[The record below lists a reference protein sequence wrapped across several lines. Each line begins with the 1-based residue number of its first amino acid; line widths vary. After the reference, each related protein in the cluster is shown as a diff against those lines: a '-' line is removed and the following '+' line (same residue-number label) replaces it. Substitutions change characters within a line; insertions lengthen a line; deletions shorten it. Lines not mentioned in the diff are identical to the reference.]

1 MKSRILVLFFIA
13 VAFASKAQTVTITS
27 SASGT
32 VCSGTSV
39 TFTATVTSVSS
50 PTYQWYKNGTAITGE
65 TSSTFSTTTLS
76 NNDQINVKA
85 TPAIVSATT
94 VTSNLIA
101 HLDAGNSSSYNGTG
115 NTWTDLTGNGNK
127 VTLSNTGYST
137 VNGGGIALNTN
148 GYGTQTLSSPPFN
161 GDFTWSTIFKYDD
174 NNWNWIYNVGGYTGM
189 VLTAIG
195 KPALSWGGWFN
206 NKIDG
211 SAESS
216 LTNGNYYMLTFVRSG
231 NAISC
236 YLQATPFG
244 AGSSVSGN
252 ISLVS
257 PTIGKGPGGE
267 AWQNGIV
274 NLILLYNRALTQSEI
289 TQNYNTY
296 ASRFGFS
303 AAAISSNTITGT
315 IAATPSSTVTVSGDA
330 CANKTTLSTASGS
343 TSYAWYKDNVVISG
357 ATSNV
362 YTPTA
367 AGVYKV
373 EVTSGSCSST
383 STSTTI
389 YNCAVT
395 SEGRMV
401 SISNASS
408 IISPEGGLNFGTGK
422 DISGKLIN
430 TTSLTTTSGTI
441 GSTTAILGGVI
452 SSTNAVTS
460 SVGVIYSTASSFGTY
475 STTTIGSNAVAGT
488 YTSTIT
494 GLAASTTYYAKTFIV
509 NGAGTSYGDVVSFT
523 TAAPSFVTD
532 GLVLNLDAGNSAS
545 YNGSGTTWTDLSSK
559 GNNGTLVNSVTYNSG
574 NQGTLVFDGNGYSNY
589 SGAGPNPYVSL
600 ARSTDFDFGSGDF
613 SIEMWVYLTSGNG
626 HPVLL
631 SMNANANTFNS
642 VRISYWQ
649 GNLAVSHSYN
659 GTSWESF
666 PSGNF
671 TVFPTNTWQNIIVS
685 RISGNVT
692 LYLNGISK
700 GTYSLPGSLM
710 SNQETNIG
718 TLTRDF
724 IPVGYF
730 NHSGNIAV
738 TRLYKGRGLTSAEAS
753 THFNLL
759 KSRFGL

>member
-1 MKSRILVLFFIA
+1 MKSKLLLIFFVA
-13 VAFASKAQTVTITS
+13 VAFASKAQTVAITS

-39 TFTATVTSVSS
+39 TFTATVTSISS

-65 TSSTFSTTTLS
+65 TSSTYSTTTLS

-85 TPAIVSATT
+85 TPAIVSAIT

-101 HLDAGNSSSYNGTG
+101 NLDAGNSSSYSGTG
-115 NTWTDLTGNGNK
+115 NTWTDLTGNGNN
-127 VTLSNTGYST
+127 VTLSNTGYSS
-137 VNGGGIALNTN
+137 VNGGGIALNAT
-148 GYGTQTLSSPPFN
+148 GYGTQTLASPPFN
-161 GDFTWSTIFKYDD
+161 GDFTWSTIFRFNDGIWD
-174 NNWNWIYNVGGYTGM
+174 WLYNVGGYNGLI
-189 VLTAIG
+189 LTAPG
-195 KPALSWGGWFN
+195 KPGFSWGGWYN

-216 LTNGNYYMLTFVRSG
+216 LTDGNYYMLTFVRSG

-236 YLQATPFG
+236 YLQASPYG
-244 AGSSVSGN
+244 IGSNVSGN

-267 AWQNGIV
+267 AWPNGIV

-296 ASRFGFS
+296 AARFGFS
-303 AAAISSNTITGT
+303 AAAISSNTITAT
-315 IAATPSSTVTVSGDA
+315 IAATPSSSVTVSGDA
-330 CANKTTLSTASGS
+330 CANKTTLTTASGS

-430 TTSLTTTSGTI
+430 TTILTTTSGTI
-441 GSTTAILGGVI
+441 GTTTAVLGGVI
-452 SSTNAVTS
+452 SATNAVTS
-460 SVGVIYSTASSFGTY
+460 SIGVLYSTASNFNTY
-475 STTTIGSNAVAGT
+475 STTSIGSNVAAGT
-488 YTSTIT
+488 FTSTIT
-494 GLAASTTYYAKTFIV
+494 GLTASTTYYAKSFIV
-509 NGAGTSYGDVVSFT
+509 NGAGTSYGDIVSFT
-523 TAAPSFVTD
+523 TSAPSFVTD

-545 YNGSGTTWTDLSSK
+545 YAGTGTTWTDLSGR
-559 GNNGTLVNSVTYNSG
+559 GNNGTLVNSVTYNSS
-574 NQGTLVFDGNGYSNY
+574 NQGILVFNGYTP
-589 SGAGPNPYVSL
+589 AQGPNPYVL
-600 ARSTDFDFGSGDF
+600 LPTNTDFNFGTGDF
-613 SIEMWVYLTSGNG
+613 SVDIWIYITTVNDHPNFLSINVDETSNYSALRMGYYL
-626 HPVLL
+626 
-631 SMNANANTFNS
+631 
-642 VRISYWQ
+642 
-649 GNLAVSHSYN
+649 GNLGINHSYDN
-659 GTSWESF
+659 LNWAVQKSAPIS
-666 PSGNF
+666 
-671 TVFPTNTWQNIIVS
+671 TNAWKNIVVS
-685 RISGNVT
+685 RISGQVT
-692 LYLNGISK
+692 VYIYAVSVL
-700 GTYSLPGSLM
+700 TYSLPGSLM
-710 SNQETNIG
+710 SNSRNVIG
-718 TLTRDF
+718 TIYPAF
-724 IPVGYF
+724 GNPGFF
-730 NHSGNIAV
+730 NLSGKIA
-738 TRLYKGRGLTSAEAS
+738 TTKFYNGKGLTSSEVT